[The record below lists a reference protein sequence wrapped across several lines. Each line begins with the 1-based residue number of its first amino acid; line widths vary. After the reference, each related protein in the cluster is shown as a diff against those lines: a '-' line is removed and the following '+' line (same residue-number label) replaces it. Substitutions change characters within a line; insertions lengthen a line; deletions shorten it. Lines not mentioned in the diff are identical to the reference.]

1 MSLGHR
7 HRHRRNAL
15 LRVVLCLLISATVFV
30 VASHMM
36 SSSLSS
42 PLTEIKDGDNDW
54 DDLGEGVG
62 RGGAFY
68 TTTGSFGLSS
78 GTNNMGNEDE
88 L

>member
-1 MSLGHR
+1 MSPGHR
-7 HRHRRNAL
+7 RHRNAL

-36 SSSLSS
+36 SSSSS

-62 RGGAFY
+62 RGGAAL
-68 TTTGSFGLSS
+68 TTTGSFILSS
-78 GTNNMGNEDE
+78 GGNAMGNEDE